1 MNPIDLLCCLFAN
14 RTLADTSPH
23 PLRGAERDALLR
35 NNTQQSPLLRSHFQK
50 KLELLVTENQTLLW
64 DNWLAHIQTDKEVL
78 TLMEWSECDHHSESP
93 HQQHSLRKKSVHS
106 QPSHSPSGVTLL
118 SPIDRDLLHARNAKS
133 RRHSTES
140 FENPATGGTATTST
154 AWTTIRTRQLK
165 KKLGSSG
172 SSESLKEVDQR
183 RVSLL
188 SKQMRKKFKI
198 SRAMIAGD
206 ALRRNP
212 FEAQFPGANASMN
225 SHSQMYWCQC
235 SIS

>member
-1 MNPIDLLCCLFAN
+1 MNAIDLLCCLFAN

-35 NNTQQSPLLRSHFQK
+35 NNTQQSPLLRSHFRK
-50 KLELLVTENQTLLW
+50 KLEPLVDENESLRW
-64 DNWLAHIQTDKEVL
+64 DDWLGHVQTDKEIL
-78 TLMEWSECDHHSESP
+78 MLMEWSECDRHSDSP
-93 HQQHSLRKKSVHS
+93 HQQHSHRKKSVHS
-106 QPSHSPSGVTLL
+106 QPSQSPSGVTLL
-118 SPIDRDLLHARNAKS
+118 SPIDRDLLHARSAKS

-140 FENPATGGTATTST
+140 FENPAASTTTATG
-154 AWTTIRTRQLK
+154 WTTVRSRGSK
-165 KKLGSSG
+165 KKSNSSG
-172 SSESLKEVDQR
+172 SSESFKDGDQR
-183 RVSLL
+183 CVSLL

-212 FEAQFPGANASMN
+212 FEAQFPGGNASMN
-225 SHSQMYWCQC
+225 SHTQMYWCQC

>member
-1 MNPIDLLCCLFAN
+1 MD
-14 RTLADTSPH
+14 
-23 PLRGAERDALLR
+23 
-35 NNTQQSPLLRSHFQK
+35 
-50 KLELLVTENQTLLW
+50 ENQTLCW
-64 DNWLAHIQTDKEVL
+64 DDWLALVQTDKEIL
-78 TLMEWSECDHHSESP
+78 MLMEWSEGDRHSESP
-93 HQQHSLRKKSVHS
+93 HHQQHSHRKKSIHS
-106 QPSHSPSGVTLL
+106 QPSYSPSGVTLL
-118 SPIDRDLLHARNAKS
+118 SPIDRDLLHTKNAKS

-140 FENPATGGTATTST
+140 FGNPAATTT
-154 AWTTIRTRQLK
+154 GWTTVRARHSK
-165 KKLGSSG
+165 KKSGSFA

-188 SKQMRKKFKI
+188 SKQMQKKFKI

-212 FEAQFPGANASMN
+212 FEVQFPGGGNGNASSIN